1 MKYLVFSIFLVQV
14 LLAMGQKT
22 LHWKLFHP
30 IKKVWVDAGT
40 NQTVQEVLIAAGELP
55 DPFIGENEAKFT
67 WIENYTW
74 EFESEFQCSPED
86 FKFDFLE
93 MYFPTLDTY
102 ASIYI
107 NDSLVKTTAN
117 AFIPHSV
124 QLKSYVKIGLNK
136 VKIVFTPPVLYH
148 KKNYANR
155 EVTYPA
161 PNDNGEIAVAPL
173 TRKPQYQFGWDWALR
188 MNTIGFRKPI
198 EIRKYDMNRIV
209 WAKVETKE
217 IKEKEAVLTINLK
230 FADERFNRNSVIF
243 IQSELFYQDFA
254 LSVNNG
260 EAFDTV
266 ILKNPKL
273 WWPRGQGEPYLYQDT
288 WRVLNVEGWFID
300 SVKVEFGVRT
310 SELIQEKDSVGTSYY
325 FKINGRPIFC
335 KGANYIP
342 QDVFPARV
350 TDESIRTMV
359 QQMKEANF
367 NIVRVWGG
375 GYYPD
380 EVFYQECDR
389 QGIMVWQDVMFACAM
404 YPGDSSF
411 LENVREELLY
421 QIPRIAA
428 HPSVIQF
435 NGNNEVDVA
444 WKYWGF
450 RSKYQITNKQQAI
463 IEESY
468 DDLFKKLIPSIVS
481 DNTYV
486 PYIHTSPLSH
496 WTQLE
501 DFPHGTQ
508 HYWGVWHGKDPIE
521 DFGKK
526 SGRFNAEY
534 GFQSFPE
541 YSTLLK
547 FSDKSDWDLNSSV
560 MKNHQKSYV
569 GNGMIKK
576 HSDILFGE
584 PKDFTEFVYF
594 SQLTQAKAVS
604 IAISSH
610 RLNAPIC
617 MGTIFWQLNDC
628 WPAPTWSSIDYFGN
642 WKALQYRVKQDFEDV
657 TVLEKTEKLGGE
669 EYYFTSDAPDKFDT
683 EFNYAIYSITG
694 NLLHKK
700 SKKVSVYNGLKLK
713 VNLVENY
720 DAVLPSNYVVKFTWN
735 NGVNVSNERFFVHVK
750 NNIGYKKAK
759 STDFQWEI
767 IAVDSI
773 QKTAVIKIN
782 TSKLLQDLWFSSLK
796 LGVKYDRNFISVLPG
811 EHLIQ
816 ISYKGDVPLKEDFI
830 LNWR

>member
-1 MKYLVFSIFLVQV
+1 
-14 LLAMGQKT
+14 
-22 LHWKLFHP
+22 
-30 IKKVWVDAGT
+30 
-40 NQTVQEVLIAAGELP
+40 
-55 DPFIGENEAKFT
+55 
-67 WIENYTW
+67 
-74 EFESEFQCSPED
+74 
-86 FKFDFLE
+86 
-93 MYFPTLDTY
+93 
-102 ASIYI
+102 
-107 NDSLVKTTAN
+107 
-117 AFIPHSV
+117 
-124 QLKSYVKIGLNK
+124 
-136 VKIVFTPPVLYH
+136 
-148 KKNYANR
+148 
-155 EVTYPA
+155 
-161 PNDNGEIAVAPL
+161 
-173 TRKPQYQFGWDWALR
+173 

-254 LSVNNG
+254 LRVNNG

-411 LENVREELLY
+411 LENVREELSY

-450 RSKYQITNKQQAI
+450 RPKYQITNKQQAI
-463 IEESY
+463 IEEGY
-468 DDLFKKLIPSIVS
+468 DALFKKLIPKII
-481 DNTYV
+481 DENTFI
-486 PYIHTSPLSH
+486 PYIHTSPLGH
-496 WTQLE
+496 WTEKE

-521 DFGKK
+521 DFGRK

-541 YSTLLK
+541 YSTLLS
-547 FSDKSDWDLNSSV
+547 FSNITDWDLNSSV

-576 HSDILFGE
+576 HSDILFGKAE
-584 PKDFTEFVYF
+584 NFKEFVYF

-610 RLNAPIC
+610 RLNAPTC

-628 WPAPTWSSIDYFGN
+628 WTAPTWSSIDYYGN
-642 WKALQYRVKQDFEDV
+642 WKALQYRVKEDYQDV
-657 TVLEKTEKLGGE
+657 TILEKTDKIGDE
-669 EYYFTSDAPDKFDT
+669 EYYFVSDAPDEFET
-683 EFNYAIYSITG
+683 ELVSELSSLTG
-694 NLLHKK
+694 NLIKK
-700 SKKVSVYNGLKLK
+700 DSRKIHVKSGFKQKIKLPTIESKETIKNY
-713 VNLVENY
+713 LVKFYWNT
-720 DAVLPSNYVVKFTWN
+720 PSNKR
-735 NGVNVSNERFFVHVK
+735 NERSFVHVE
-750 NNIGYKKAK
+750 NLGQYKKAK
-759 STDFQWEI
+759 NSEFVWQI
-767 IAVDSI
+767 INLDTLS
-773 QKTAVIKIN
+773 KTAIIKIN
-782 TSKLLQDLWFSSLK
+782 TSKFLQDLWFSSMK
-796 LGVKYDRNFISVLPG
+796 LGVKYARNFISLLPG
-811 EHLIQ
+811 EHLIN
-816 ISYKGDVPLKEDFI
+816 ISYKGSVPIKEDFV